1 MTRYVVL
8 FPISLQS
15 GEMILPAADGDPP
28 NVVEEEVIFQDPS
41 ELLSI
46 EERAT
51 ILKNM
56 GVIVEANKRE
66 QLAAAKVK
74 LAATEQAAEA
84 SLKTVTTKP

>member
-1 MTRYVVL
+1 
-8 FPISLQS
+8 
-15 GEMILPAADGDPP
+15 MILPAADGDPP